1 MFGSTRWQTCRD
13 FSPPNS
19 GSQFF
24 NYKRTFSIVFVVLE
38 DANYKCITVDVDS
51 YGKNSDSGIYANSY
65 FGKALEMDKFNV
77 PKERNLPR
85 TQCPTLNVIVGD
97 KAFPLKTH
105 LLTRP

>member
-24 NYKRTFSIVFVVLE
+24 NYKRTFSIVFMVLE
-38 DANYKCITVDVDS
+38 DANS

-85 TQCPTLNVIVGD
+85 TQCPTPNAIVGD